1 MLMELL
7 DLLERRVGEL
17 LRQIEALREEN
28 AELVAASGL
37 ITQMRE
43 ENRILSEELQKERT
57 LRAEIDSRIEAL
69 LAGLGSVTTG
79 TDSGSG
85 I

>member
-17 LRQIEALREEN
+17 LRQIETLRDEN
-28 AELVAASGL
+28 AQLAASSGL

-43 ENRILSEELQKERT
+43 ENRILSEELQKERA
-57 LRAEIDSRIEAL
+57 LRAEIDSRIETL
-69 LAGLGSVTTG
+69 LAGLGSGLAG
-79 TDSGSG
+79 TDAGSG
-85 I
+85 V